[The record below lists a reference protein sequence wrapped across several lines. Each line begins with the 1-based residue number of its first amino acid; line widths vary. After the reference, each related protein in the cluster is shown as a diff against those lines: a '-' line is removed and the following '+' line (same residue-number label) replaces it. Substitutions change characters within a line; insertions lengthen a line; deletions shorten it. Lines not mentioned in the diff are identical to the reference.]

1 MSEGE
6 YKKMSQNAYEYGVK
20 KYSAEGAIDRFVNS
34 NCCLHCNAGFTK
46 IFDVDSTDGRKS
58 C

>member
-20 KYSAEGAIDRFVNS
+20 KYSAEGAIDRFMKV
-34 NCCLHCNAGFTK
+34 
-46 IFDVDSTDGRKS
+46 IFS
-58 C
+58 